1 MTYRRPVVSGLL
13 GASAMASFYVLVLVA
28 ASGTEH
34 LLSQVRVDWPWLAL
48 ILAGFGTQVGMLVEL
63 RRRHR
68 AARAATA
75 TATGGAGAGGVGM
88 VACCAHHIAD
98 LLPFL
103 GATGAAAFL
112 LDYRVAFMVAGI
124 GMNALGIGLTA
135 RRLRAVPAAVS
146 HEETACAV

>member
-1 MTYRRPVVSGLL
+1 MTYRRAALAGLL
-13 GASAMASFYVLVLVA
+13 GAAAMAGFYVLVLVL
-28 ASGTEH
+28 ASGPEH
-34 LLSQVRVDWPWLAL
+34 LADQVRADWPWLAL
-48 ILAGFGTQVGMLVEL
+48 IIAGVGTQVGMLVEL

-75 TATGGAGAGGVGM
+75 TATGGAGASGVGM

-103 GATGAAAFL
+103 GATGAAASL

-124 GMNALGIGLTA
+124 GMSALGIGLTA
-135 RRLRAVPAAVS
+135 RRLRATPAAVA
-146 HEETACAV
+146 HEEAACAV